1 MQKNNEL
8 QNLRQEYRLRELLES
23 NVPDNPFELFEKW
36 WKETL
41 ASKLEEPNAMTLA
54 TCNAAGKPSART
66 VLLKGFDNEGFRF
79 YTNYDSRKAMDIE
92 ESHAVALVFL
102 WKEIERQV
110 RIEGVARKLGEKEN
124 DNYFASRPA
133 ESKIGAWSSPQS
145 KIIGSRSLLEKNAAV
160 YRDKFGSANIPR
172 PENWGGFIVQ
182 PEMIEFWQGR
192 PGRLHDRL
200 QYRLQGDSGW
210 KISRLAP

>member
-1 MQKNNEL
+1 MQENNEL
-8 QNLRQEYRLRELLES
+8 QKLRKEYQLRELLES
-23 NVPDNPFELFEKW
+23 DVPDSPFELFEKW
-36 WKETL
+36 WQDTL

-54 TCNAAGKPSART
+54 TCNAAGKPSARI
-66 VLLKGFDNEGFRF
+66 VLLKGFDNEGFKF
-79 YTNYDSRKAMDIE
+79 FTNYDSRKAMDIE

-145 KIIGSRSLLEKNAAV
+145 KIIGSRSLLEKNAAA
-160 YRDKFGSANIPR
+160 YKDKFDDGNIPR

-200 QYRLQGDSGW
+200 QYTLQGESGW
-210 KISRLAP
+210 KIYRLAP

>member
-8 QNLRQEYRLRELLES
+8 QNIRKEYRLRELLES
-23 NVPDNPFELFEKW
+23 NVPDNPFELFGKW

-54 TCNAAGKPSART
+54 TCNAAGKPSARI

-79 YTNYDSRKAMDIE
+79 YTNYDSRKAIDIE

-145 KIIGSRSLLEKNAAV
+145 KIIGSRSLLEKNASV

-200 QYRLQGDSGW
+200 QYRLQGDSSW